1 LLLLA
6 LLVVDPGWALALF
19 ALGALLAALVVWP
32 GRGLLARLFRVSR
45 MTERVLLEDALKQI
59 HQTEEAHG
67 TPSVE
72 GLAGAL
78 EVGRG
83 HAVRLVERL
92 SAQGL
97 ARAEDGRLGLTD
109 GGRAYARR
117 MVRTHRLLERYLAD
131 RTGVA
136 PGDWHDQ
143 AERREHVLS
152 EADAE
157 ALSATMGH
165 PRFDPHGD
173 PIPTLSGEL
182 PARVGRPLSGFAA
195 GTALQ
200 VVHLEDEPREAFE
213 RLVALG
219 LRPGAR
225 LRLLTVEP
233 NQLSFRFDG
242 QEAVLSVVIADQI
255 TAEPLPADQSLDE
268 TRHPSLADLGPG
280 ATARVVRIAAA
291 CQGLAR
297 RRLLDLGVVPG
308 TPITAE
314 FSSPGGDPT
323 AYRIRGALIA
333 LRRTQARLIQVEP
346 TPLQAVS

>member
-1 LLLLA
+1 MLLL
-6 LLVVDPGWALALF
+6 VDPGWALAWF
-19 ALGALLAALVVWP
+19 ALGTLLAALLAWP
-32 GRGLLARLFRVSR
+32 GRGVLARLLRVSR

-59 HQTEEAHG
+59 HQTEEARG

-97 ARAEDGRLGLTD
+97 ARAEEGRLGLTD

-157 ALSATMGH
+157 ALSATMGD

-173 PIPTLSGEL
+173 PIPTLRGDL
-182 PARVGRPLSGFAA
+182 PARVGRPLSGFTPGA
-195 GTALQ
+195 ALQ

-225 LRLLTVEP
+225 LRLLTVDPRE
-233 NQLSFRFDG
+233 LRFRFDG
-242 QEAVLSVVIADQI
+242 EERVLPAVVADQI
-255 TAEPLPADQSLDE
+255 TAEPLPPDQSLDE
-268 TRHPSLADLGPG
+268 ARHPTLADLVPG
-280 ATARVVRIAAA
+280 ATGRVVRIAAA

-314 FSSPGGDPT
+314 FASPGGDPT

-333 LRRTQARLIQVEP
+333 LRRGQAGLIQVEP
-346 TPLQAVS
+346 APLRAAS